1 MVGLHATWS
10 TWLRVYGSKKHRFD
24 DRDGT
29 VLLFFRPPSW
39 CSFHRCYYYCY
50 FHPRFR
56 EIENWSLE
64 RIEFFDQ
71 EKWLNFLRILSFV
84 EEIWLSTL
92 WYYEVKKHA
101 FYSSWRLITRFDKGF
116 HISRKLIDK
125 NNSSVDA
132 RASNQSCRTP
142 PIRQFNPWK
151 KLNVSHGN
159 FYHINID
166 ASFLYACHFFQ
177 VTSPDYKQ
185 RKRKRRR
192 REKIHRQ

>member
-1 MVGLHATWS
+1 MGHLVDLATSLWKQKTS
-10 TWLRVYGSKKHRFD
+10 LRRPGRN
-24 DRDGT
+24 RPP
-29 VLLFFRPPSW
+29 FFRPPSW
-39 CSFHRCYYYCY
+39 CSFHRCYYYYYYY

-92 WYYEVKKHA
+92 WHYEVKKHA
-101 FYSSWRLITRFDKGF
+101 SYSSWRLITRFDKGF

-132 RASNQSCRTP
+132 R
-142 PIRQFNPWK
+142 
-151 KLNVSHGN
+151 
-159 FYHINID
+159 INHAELHRFD
-166 ASFLYACHFFQ
+166 DS
-177 VTSPDYKQ
+177 T
-185 RKRKRRR
+185 
-192 REKIHRQ
+192 REKNSTSLTETFII